1 MEPIVI
7 GICGNGPGVGK
18 STVAEYLRDEYGYT
32 IVKFAGPL
40 KAMMRSL
47 LQEAGYSEGSIWS
60 MVDGDGKDQPLP
72 SEMGGKTPRY
82 LMQTLGT
89 EWGRILVSDEVW
101 VEVALEKIHRALNSG
116 RNVVV
121 DDMRFANELHALLG
135 EVDQFHSLYIRRSG
149 VRVDK
154 GHASEGGIREW
165 HCDWQIN
172 NDSSMH
178 ELLDGADSIHAA
190 WSYAK

>member
-1 MEPIVI
+1 MEPRVI

-60 MVDGDGKDQPLP
+60 MIDGDGKDLPLP
-72 SEMGGKTPRY
+72 REMGGKTPRY

-89 EWGRILVSDEVW
+89 EWGRMLVHDDLW
-101 VEVALEKIHRALNSG
+101 VELALGKIQREVQAGCS
-116 RNVVV
+116 VVV
-121 DDMRFANELHALLG
+121 DDMRFANELHALR
-135 EVDQFHSLYIRRSG
+135 EEFDMFHSLYIRRPG
-149 VRVDK
+149 MTANK
-154 GHASEGGIREW
+154 GHASEGGIRDW

-172 NDSSMH
+172 NDSSMND
-178 ELLDGADSIHAA
+178 LLHRADQINAM
-190 WSYAK
+190 WSCAE